1 MSAAARPT
9 CALLLAGSR
18 GPDDPVAR
26 HAGMKHKA
34 LVPVGGQPMIRRV
47 IDTLRAA
54 GMERILVCGDPD
66 LLTSADAA
74 TRQSLAGA
82 DILFI
87 PPAASPS
94 ASVRRALESKDIAWP
109 LLITTADHPLLT
121 PAMVE
126 HFYRAAP
133 ADADATVGLARAS
146 VIRAQQ
152 PESIRTFYRFRD
164 DGYSGCNLFL
174 FRSPAVAGLIQFWST
189 LEAHRKK
196 PWRMVAS
203 IGPLTLIRFA
213 LGRLTLADA
222 LARLSAIVGIRIAAA
237 DMPFAEAA
245 IDVDKPEDLDLAN
258 KILARRVQD

>member
-1 MSAAARPT
+1 MIPAARPA

-18 GPDDPVAR
+18 GPEDPDAR

-47 IDTLRAA
+47 IDTLRTA
-54 GMERILVCGDPD
+54 GMERILISGDPD
-66 LLTSADAA
+66 LLTSADPP

-87 PPAASPS
+87 PPGSSPS
-94 ASVRRALESKDIAWP
+94 ASVQHALESKDIAWP

-146 VIRAQQ
+146 LIKAQQ

-196 PWRMVAS
+196 PWRMVAA
-203 IGPLTLIRFA
+203 IGPMTLIRFA

-245 IDVDKPEDLDLAN
+245 IDVDKPEDLELAN
-258 KILARRVQD
+258 QILARRSQR

>member
-1 MSAAARPT
+1 MTPAARPA

-54 GMERILVCGDPD
+54 GMKRILICGDPD
-66 LLTSADAA
+66 LLTSADPP

-87 PPAASPS
+87 PPGSSPS
-94 ASVRRALESKDIAWP
+94 ASVQRALENKDIVWP

-146 VIRAQQ
+146 VIKAQQ

-196 PWRMVAS
+196 PWRMVAA
-203 IGPLTLIRFA
+203 IGPMTLIRFA

-222 LARLSAIVGIRIAAA
+222 LARLSAIVGIKIAAA

-245 IDVDKPEDLDLAN
+245 IDVDKPEDLELAN
-258 KILARRVQD
+258 LILARRAQR

>member
-1 MSAAARPT
+1 MSAAVRPT

-26 HAGMKHKA
+26 HAGLKHKA

-47 IDTLRAA
+47 IDTLRAS

-66 LLTSADAA
+66 LLNSADAA
-74 TRQSLAGA
+74 TRESLAGA

-94 ASVRRALESKDIAWP
+94 RSVQRALESKDIVWP

-126 HFYRAAP
+126 HFYRAGP

-146 VIRAQQ
+146 VIRQQQ
-152 PESIRTFYRFRD
+152 PESVRTFYRFRD

-174 FRSPAVAGLIQFWST
+174 FRGPAVTGLIRFWST
-189 LEAHRKK
+189 LEAHRKR
-196 PWRMVAS
+196 PWRMVAA
-203 IGPLTLIRFA
+203 IGPVTLIRFA

-222 LARLSAIVGIRIAAA
+222 LARLSAVVGIRVAAA

-245 IDVDKPEDLDLAN
+245 IDVDKPEDLELAE
-258 KILARRVQD
+258 KILARRG